1 MIHPAVSAV
10 VRKDLQEVR
19 QNRAAWMPMVI
30 VPLIFVIILP
40 LAMILIPTSMD
51 ISPEALAS
59 DSDLDLFLVNMPASM
74 LQAIEGLDAMQ
85 SVLVLMLGYLFAPFF
100 LIFPLMF
107 STVIAAESFA
117 GERERKTLEALL
129 YTPITNRQLF
139 LGKVLASYL
148 PAVAITWLSFLL
160 YIVVVNSAGFGIFH
174 RLWFPLP
181 TWYPLIFW
189 ISPALGLLGVSA
201 TVLISTRVQ
210 TFMGAYQLSS
220 SLVVLVL
227 AFIFGQISG
236 VIYLSVPV
244 GIITGLIIW
253 LVSVTLTYFAARSFT
268 RSTLLMG
275 KTPRRGL

>member
-1 MIHPAVSAV
+1 MIHPAIAAV
-10 VRKDLQEVR
+10 ARKDLQEVR
-19 QNRAAWMPMVI
+19 QNRAAWMPIVI

-59 DSDLDLFLVNMPASM
+59 DSDLDFFIGNMPASM
-74 LQAIEGLDAMQ
+74 LREIEGMDEMQ
-85 SVLVLMLGYLFAPFF
+85 SIQVLMIGYLFAPFF

-139 LGKVLASYL
+139 LGKVLAAYIPS
-148 PAVAITWLSFLL
+148 VAITWLSFLV
-160 YIVVVNSAGFGIFH
+160 YTVVVNTAGYGIFH

-189 ISPALGLLGVSA
+189 ISPALGLLGISA

-236 VIYLSVPV
+236 VVYLSVPV
-244 GIITGLIIW
+244 GLVTGLVLW
-253 LVSVTLTYFAARSFT
+253 LASAGLTYMAARSFT
-268 RSTLLMG
+268 RRTLMMG
-275 KTPRRGL
+275 KTRMRDL